1 MHIVEIV
8 LDGFKSYATRTV
20 ITDFDPQFN
29 AITGLNGSGKS
40 NVLDSICFVLGI
52 SNLSQ
57 VRASNLNELI
67 YKQGQAGVTKASVTL
82 VFDNSNRELSPHGY
96 DHYSKIT
103 VTRQVAI
110 GGRNKYLINGQ
121 NAQLQRVQNLFH
133 SVGLNVNNPH
143 FLIMQGRITKVLNM
157 KPVETLGMIEEAAGT
172 RMFELKK
179 QQSIKIMEKK
189 ETKLD
194 EIKRLINDDIAPRLD
209 KLGSERAQYL
219 EYSTLSSQNESLV
232 QKKVEEEQAGDFA
245 RQREL
250 QQTLSDAKAEDASLS
265 KDAAEVAKAKKS
277 GASDAVKALEKKEDE
292 ASKDLVK
299 ATASLKQRRDAIA
312 GHASAADG
320 HANSIKEL
328 EAAKARAAP
337 RRTAPRRT
345 APDPRPA
352 RTGSR
357 PAGEHAKA
365 LEAATAA
372 EAAHGAV
379 AGKVKSRREQYE
391 ADIGMGASASG
402 EGVKNLQ
409 GQLSD
414 ATAEVKAQETAL
426 KQSEMRGK
434 TFSKEA
440 KEVEKQLAAASKSGD
455 KALKEQ
461 DSLQNAVAAAQAKV
475 GELGFDEA
483 AEAALTGAHAAAQKK
498 RDALAKQADAA
509 AAAIGGGADFRFR
522 DPEPGFDRSRVK
534 GTIASSLR
542 VQDMANATALEALAG
557 GRLHQVVVDN
567 EKTGMLLLTK
577 GGLQRRVT
585 LIPLNKIKAT
595 TASPAQLQQVHKLVG
610 DRAVAAVSLISCA
623 AELQPARR
631 AVGCPPRRRTPP
643 CGAWESARLVCEK
656 LRLKTVTLDGDLYDP
671 QGTVTG
677 GSRPKGNACLLVK
690 IAGLQAG
697 REQLAAADAELKA
710 ASAALDEWRKQAEAH
725 KLAMHQKTLQAGEA
739 HVLSTRREELRS
751 QLAEAEAAGV
761 AAREALSAAKELR
774 ESLAARLTDF
784 EGNRDERLKQSKA
797 AIASAEKEAKASAK
811 ALEKAQ
817 QAEQKLRL
825 QLQSL
830 VDQTGAAEEALAE
843 TRKRSAEGEAELV
856 EIEAR
861 VTAAKAAFDEAT
873 GGLKS
878 HKEAQQ
884 AHEARLAQIGE
895 RREALEQEVADAE
908 VELKQLEHRCSRAIK
923 EKEAA
928 EAMCRD
934 LLSKNP
940 WMEPERSSFGQP
952 GGEYDFKSAKH
963 VAAQQ
968 KALAKQ
974 SSQLEALSKRINKKV
989 LSMFEKAQ
997 AEYSDLMG
1005 KKATVEKDKAKIEA
1019 VIAECDV
1026 KKIEAL
1032 QKTWAK
1038 VNADFGSIFS
1048 TLLPGTDAKLEPEE
1062 GKAVEDGLCVKVA
1075 FGKVWKQSLLE
1086 LSGGQRS
1093 LVALSLV
1100 LALLRFKPAPVYILD
1115 EIDAA
1120 LDLSHTQNIGAM
1132 IKSHFQQSQFLV
1144 VSLKEGMFN
1153 NANVLFRTKFVDGVS
1168 TITRTVPS
1176 GADRA
1181 AAGAA
1186 GGKKPAGASAASRK
1200 ALTAVN

>member
-232 QKKVEEEQAGDFA
+232 RFCQAYEFHNAEQVQRKVEEEQAGDFA

-328 EAAKARAAP
+328 EAAKAKAEK
-337 RRTAPRRT
+337 
-345 APDPRPA
+345 
-352 RTGSR
+352 
-357 PAGEHAKA
+357 EHAKA

-623 AELQPARR
+623 AELQPAMEYVFGSSLVCRDK
-631 AVGCPPRRRTPP
+631 
-643 CGAWESARLVCEK
+643 ESARLVCEK

-710 ASAALDEWRKQAEAH
+710 ASAALDEWRKQAEVHEKLASDLELKAH